1 MKFTKMALAFLL
13 AFVTIQANAEGTK
26 LDIGAPAPEVLT
38 TYYAAKAQSA
48 DEVTSKLEANGFT
61 VLATTTPIKGS
72 TVITVTNEELKA
84 TNTWLATLN
93 VLVNEKEV
101 RVQNPSYFGAAYLQ
115 DKFKYGQF
123 AATLE
128 AFQKALGD
136 LYTVKDEFKL
146 AKLPKYHFMM
156 GMPYLNETITVAE
169 GADADLAA
177 KLKDNKYA
185 AYSLQLPNGATLV
198 GHNLVKRTNKFLV
211 KIDAV
216 HNAHI
221 LPYRSIIKDGKA
233 VMLDPKYYLALSL
246 PLLSMAEFMKIAST
260 PGEIE
265 KDIKRTYK

>member
-13 AFVTIQANAEGTK
+13 AFACTVTNAEGTK
-26 LDIGAPAPEVLT
+26 LDIGAAAPEVLT
-38 TYYAAKAQSA
+38 AYYAAKAQSV
-48 DEVTSKLEANGFT
+48 DEVKSKLEANGFT
-61 VLATTTPIKGS
+61 VLATTMPIKGS

-169 GADADLAA
+169 GADA
-177 KLKDNKYA
+177 
-185 AYSLQLPNGATLV
+185 
-198 GHNLVKRTNKFLV
+198 
-211 KIDAV
+211 
-216 HNAHI
+216 
-221 LPYRSIIKDGKA
+221 
-233 VMLDPKYYLALSL
+233 
-246 PLLSMAEFMKIAST
+246 
-260 PGEIE
+260 
-265 KDIKRTYK
+265 

>member
-1 MKFTKMALAFLL
+1 MKLTKMALAFLL
-13 AFVTIQANAEGTK
+13 ALLTVQVSAEGTK
-26 LDIGAPAPEVLT
+26 LDISAPAPEVLT

-48 DEVTSKLEANGFT
+48 DEVKSKLEANGFT
-61 VLATTTPIKGS
+61 VLAATTPMKGS

-84 TNTWLATLN
+84 TNSWLATLN

-115 DKFKYGQF
+115 EKFTYGQF
-123 AATLE
+123 AATLK
-128 AFQKALGD
+128 AFEKALGD
-136 LYTVKDEFKL
+136 LHSVKDEFKL
-146 AKLPKYHFMM
+146 AKLPKYQFMM
-156 GMPYLNETITVAE
+156 GMPYVQDTITVAE
-169 GADADLAA
+169 GTDADLAA
-177 KLKDNKYA
+177 KLKDNKYV
-185 AYSLQLPNGATLV
+185 AYTLQLPNGSTLV
-198 GHNLVKRTNKFLV
+198 GHNLVRRTNKFLV

-246 PLLSMAEFMKIAST
+246 PLLSMGEFMKIAST

-265 KDIKRTYK
+265 KDIKRAYK